1 MTRLPRRTR
10 TERRTVLI
18 WSVGGLFV
26 ILLAFSAILI
36 RHLDEARRNSVAEQ
50 QAGLESRARI
60 ASLAT
65 TTILETSAG
74 SVTDDIVR
82 AQRLLSRMAASG
94 DLLGVQL
101 GLYFVPRART
111 DAQSGLLVA
120 SAPTRE
126 GERPFTPL
134 AEHSGLDVVA
144 LLRSMC
150 RSDPPLPQPARW
162 SYASEDRVLS
172 LVPVATG
179 TGCWGVVTLRPATAA
194 AAVSLAFM
202 PPLNLASSMTGLA
215 AVLAIMLGTF
225 VLFHFRHVFASLWSG
240 AELVPVN
247 PAAGASSHRLQLSPE
262 SLPNHGIAG
271 RQMSP
276 DGMDRDAI
284 EELAHGL
291 KTPVATI
298 IQSLE
303 PLRRN
308 VDGGDPNAQR
318 SLQIIESASRRLIDL
333 IQAMPARAEVKIDNS
348 SRQMA
353 GVTDIVHSAVMGLD
367 APSRDVHLRVI
378 DMTQG
383 NAVLAGE
390 AALLRAA
397 MEHIVENA
405 IDFSPPGGEICVRI
419 TAGRSLAVLAIE
431 DEGPGAAPEV
441 LPQIFNRYF
450 SDRSAVPSAA
460 SHDAKGAE
468 DTPNFG
474 LGLWIA
480 RRNVEALRG
489 RIFAENRRSGGLR
502 LTISLP
508 IVQLPDR

>member
-1 MTRLPRRTR
+1 MHSPRRTKAD
-10 TERRTVLI
+10 RRPVLV
-18 WSVGGLFV
+18 WAVAGFFV
-26 ILLAFSAILI
+26 LLLAFSAVLI
-36 RHLDEARRNSVAEQ
+36 RHLDEARRTSLIEQ
-50 QAGLESRARI
+50 QAALEARARI
-60 ASLAT
+60 AALAT
-65 TTILETSAG
+65 ISMLEASVG
-74 SVTDDIVR
+74 SVPDDIVR
-82 AQRLLSRMAASG
+82 AQRLLTRMSESG
-94 DLLGVQL
+94 DLIGLKL
-101 GLYFVPRART
+101 GLYFVPSARLES
-111 DAQSGLLVA
+111 QSGLLVA
-120 SAPTRE
+120 SAPSRN
-126 GERPFTPL
+126 GDRPFASL
-134 AEHSGLDVVA
+134 ADHSGLDIVA
-144 LLRSMC
+144 LLKSMC
-150 RSDPPLPQPARW
+150 RADPPLPRPARW
-162 SYASEDRVLS
+162 SYASESRVLS

-179 TGCWGVVTLRPATAA
+179 TGCWGVVTLRPETVSATLSAGF
-194 AAVSLAFM
+194 V
-202 PPLNLASSMTGLA
+202 PPLIPGSVTGLVA
-215 AVLAIMLGTF
+215 ALAAIFGAAL
-225 VLFHFRHVFASLWSG
+225 LYHFRH
-240 AELVPVN
+240 LVVGVWGVPILSPATAGLA
-247 PAAGASSHRLQLSPE
+247 PAAHHPRNPP
-262 SLPNHGIAG
+262 SLPSHAIISRPIA
-271 RQMSP
+271 P
-276 DGMDRDAI
+276 DGLDRDAL

-308 VDGGDPNAQR
+308 VSGGDPSAQR

-333 IQAMPARAEVKIDNS
+333 IQAMPARADAKVEAPNG
-348 SRQMA
+348 QGA
-353 GVTDIVHSAVMGLD
+353 GVTEIVRSAVLSLD
-367 APSRDVHLRVI
+367 APTRDVRLRVI

-383 NAVLAGE
+383 NAILAGE
-390 AALLRAA
+390 PALLRAA

-450 SDRSAVPSAA
+450 SDRSSAPNTLQN
-460 SHDAKGAE
+460 GADGSD